1 MNSPAIHVKAGE
13 TFEVPLE
20 VTAGTGFR
28 WEVVLPPGATLQ
40 VTLLEETRDVPTL
53 TPGSKTVQR
62 FRFRALTA
70 GTLELTFRYRRAWK
84 AADSGDQRVFAV
96 QIDPAA

>member
-1 MNSPAIHVKAGE
+1 MNSSAIHVKAGE

-28 WEVVLPPGATLQ
+28 WEVVLPSGAAHQ

-53 TPGSKTVQR
+53 TPGGPTVQR

-70 GTLELTFRYRRAWK
+70 GTLKLTFRYRRTWES
-84 AADSGDQRVFAV
+84 ADSGDQRVVAV